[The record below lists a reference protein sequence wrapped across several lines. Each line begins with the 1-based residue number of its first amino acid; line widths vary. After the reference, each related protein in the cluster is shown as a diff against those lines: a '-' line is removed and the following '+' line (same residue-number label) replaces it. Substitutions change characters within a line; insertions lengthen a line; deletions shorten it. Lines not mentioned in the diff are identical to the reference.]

1 MAETPEGRKPESDG
15 DHTSMNGVTFR
26 LAQMGIT
33 IVLKDSLLRVDEVAE
48 TSADKAAVLHVTIR
62 SGQTIIL

>member
-33 IVLKDSLLRVDEVAE
+33 IVLKDGLLWMGEVAE
-48 TSADKAAVLHVTIR
+48 PSADEAAVLHLTIKSR
-62 SGQTIIL
+62 QAIIL